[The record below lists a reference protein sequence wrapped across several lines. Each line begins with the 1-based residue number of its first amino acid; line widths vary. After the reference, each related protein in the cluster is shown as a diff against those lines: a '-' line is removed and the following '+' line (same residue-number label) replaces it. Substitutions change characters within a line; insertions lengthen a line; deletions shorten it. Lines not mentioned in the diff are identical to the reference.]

1 MFKLKNA
8 GKKTNGTSYHG
19 ITIKASAN
27 ELMILAENNGCE
39 YADNSGDV
47 NEKSQYDFDFETP
60 EGVVFTVYDWKEYRE
75 FDVHELLR
83 WHIGGNTEKATRVGL
98 KELRKQLEYV
108 RDYQL

>member
-8 GKKTNGTSYHG
+8 HRESLGTSFHG
-19 ITIKASAN
+19 ITIKATAN
-27 ELMILAENNGCE
+27 ELMILAENNGCD
-39 YADNSGDV
+39 YTDNSGDTY
-47 NEKSQYDFDFETP
+47 EKSQYDFDFKTP

-75 FDVHELLR
+75 FDVHEILR
-83 WHIGGNTEKATRVGL
+83 WHIGGKTENATRIGL